1 MSSWLLP
8 LKDQAAIACSKVKQ
22 MKELNQGYN
31 IIGLSQAN
39 NFISLAGP
47 HAGIGSP
54 PFSLFRGMHSVAAK
68 LMNFGIYRKF
78 IQKNLAVSGY
88 IKIPNNIPSYLENSK
103 FLPKLNNEI
112 ANERSSI
119 YKERFKSLE
128 NLVLIKFDN
137 ENVLIP
143 KETSWFGYYQDHS
156 FRCVLPVREVNYPFE
171 FGSLTVTLHQIYFYV
186 SETQTKLFVEDWI
199 GLKAL
204 EEAGKV
210 TYVTLP
216 GDHLAISDDGLKKYI
231 VPFLKNKDLGWHNAT
246 TPRVLVPDLKP
257 ILLRLKRQCPKDVQV
272 IRR

>member
-31 IIGLSQAN
+31 IIGLSQGNLIARSIIEFCDGAPKAN

-156 FRCVLPVREVNYPFE
+156 FRCVLPVRE
-171 FGSLTVTLHQIYFYV
+171 
-186 SETQTKLFVEDWI
+186 TKLFVEDWI